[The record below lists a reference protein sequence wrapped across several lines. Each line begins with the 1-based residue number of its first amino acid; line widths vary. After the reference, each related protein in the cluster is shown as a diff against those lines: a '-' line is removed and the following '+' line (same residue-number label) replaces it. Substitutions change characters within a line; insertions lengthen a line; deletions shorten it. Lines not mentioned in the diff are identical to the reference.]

1 MSVDALLVF
10 LSLIGFAVLIVSW
23 IGAPL
28 HAETVE
34 PSPSAAAEPVQ
45 NTVAA

>member
-10 LSLIGFAVLIVSW
+10 LSLLSFAVLIVSW
-23 IGAPL
+23 VAAPL
-28 HAETVE
+28 HAEGPE
-34 PSPSAAAEPVQ
+34 PSSASAEPVH